1 MRKRFCLGVMLMALI
16 VLTGSLSSQSF
27 SQSSHPETV
36 VCPEC
41 GYTNEWSRTSCAIC
55 GASLEEAK
63 NQLTVVQ
70 QNLKPATA
78 DERRSVLMPEVSLK
92 PATVEVGMSRI
103 FHLRDGNVVAGT
115 ITDIERDSIAV
126 IDAPDGTLRIPTW
139 QILDEMVDL
148 EKSDNTRFVGPVLSE
163 DDYSISIK
171 TPYGVV
177 VVLKRDIQS
186 MDRYYGDK
194 KVSWEEEKQRFYP
207 AEELIDVFLDPTAFP
222 LQPHTIYLSGLSL
235 GYGFTENFMLR
246 TQFGNNFV
254 YDLNLHPMFRFFRRT
269 TGTSEISLALGV
281 RLFSHHR
288 VQQQG
293 EKYSQW
299 IVDTNTGKSL
309 DDEQAVPVEEVLVE
323 PDKKEFYWESYLVL
337 SRRQSLPSGRGKWG
351 WHLGAQTN
359 ALVHNMPEL
368 REGYKWDDEFQF
380 PYRVWVAMDY
390 DLTKKLKFLIEVF
403 ADNGHKFINIEE
415 TASSYFDFGGTP
427 FSVETQTGDYQ
438 PVDLDFGFIYTI
450 NDAFR
455 LGLHFQSPYLE
466 IYWKW

>member
-1 MRKRFCLGVMLMALI
+1 MKKRSNFYSTMIAL
-16 VLTGSLSSQSF
+16 VLLSTTCYFSGSAQAGQS
-27 SQSSHPETV
+27 PEAL
-36 VCPEC
+36 
-41 GYTNEWSRTSCAIC
+41 TSA
-55 GASLEEAK
+55 A
-63 NQLTVVQ
+63 
-70 QNLKPATA
+70 
-78 DERRSVLMPEVSLK
+78 LK

-115 ITDIERDSIAV
+115 ITAIEHDSIAV
-126 IDAPDGTLRIPTW
+126 IEAPDGTLRIPTW
-139 QILDEMVDL
+139 EILEEMVDL
-148 EKSDNTRFVGPVLSE
+148 TKNDNTRFVGPVLSE

-207 AEELIDVFLDPTAFP
+207 AEELIDIFLDPTAFP

-254 YDLNLHPMFRFFRRT
+254 YDLNLHPMFRIFRRT
-269 TGTSEISLALGV
+269 TGTSEISLAVGA
-281 RLFSHHR
+281 RLFSHHK
-288 VQQQG
+288 VKQQA

-299 IVDTNTGKSL
+299 IIDTGLDSSL
-309 DDEQAVPVEEVLVE
+309 HEKGAVLVDSVLE
-323 PDKKEFYWESYLVL
+323 DPDKKEFYWESYLVL
-337 SRRQSLPSGRGKWG
+337 SRRQNLPSGRGKWG
-351 WHLGAQTN
+351 WHLGVQTN
-359 ALVHNMPEL
+359 SMVHTRPEL
-368 REGYKWDDEFQF
+368 NPEYEWDDEFEF
-380 PYRVWVAMDY
+380 PYRIWAAMDY

-403 ADNGHKFINIEE
+403 ADNGHKFITLEE
-415 TASSYFDFGGTP
+415 TARSYFDFDNTP

-450 NDAFR
+450 TEAFR